1 MKRIKLGDREVNIQ
15 ASPMT
20 LVFYKRE
27 FGQSFSG
34 DLLDMQSLYVTGD
47 QKTFD
52 DVNLLQ
58 MIWAMEKTVKGG
70 NQTDFITW
78 LGQFEWFN
86 LADVMA
92 DVLEEGRNATF
103 REPPAPE
110 EEEPKQKPKSK

>member
-34 DLLDMQSLYVTGD
+34 DLLEFQTIFVTGD
-47 QKTFD
+47 QKKFD

-58 MIWAMEKTVKGG
+58 MIWAMEKTAKGG
-70 NQTDFITW
+70 KQIDFETW
-78 LGQFEWFN
+78 LGQFEYLN
-86 LADVMA
+86 LTDVYG
-92 DVLEEGRNATF
+92 DVTEVAMDATF
-103 REPPAPE
+103 REAPKE
-110 EEEPKQKPKSK
+110 EETTKPKPKAK